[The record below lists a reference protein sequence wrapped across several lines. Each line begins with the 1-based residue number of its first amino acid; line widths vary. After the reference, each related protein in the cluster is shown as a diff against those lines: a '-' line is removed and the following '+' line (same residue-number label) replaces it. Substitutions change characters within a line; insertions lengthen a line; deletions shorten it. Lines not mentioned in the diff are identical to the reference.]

1 MVRGEFQAKIV
12 VIPSGVDHMRMHRE
26 AESDERNQT
35 GGQLQ
40 GSGVVFSWCM

>member
-26 AESDERNQT
+26 AESDERNQ
-35 GGQLQ
+35 
-40 GSGVVFSWCM
+40 SGCRLCGPEVVFS